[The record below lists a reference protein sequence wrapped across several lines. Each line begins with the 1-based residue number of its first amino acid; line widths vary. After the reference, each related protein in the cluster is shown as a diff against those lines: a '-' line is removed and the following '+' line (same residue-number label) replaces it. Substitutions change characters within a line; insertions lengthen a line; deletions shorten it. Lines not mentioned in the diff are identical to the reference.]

1 MIQVQD
7 NDHIWNSL
15 EKKVLINGKEF
26 ALTFKVDDRK
36 SHSFEC
42 KLQNDIVTPNNCRK
56 YIIKN

>member
-26 ALTFKVDDRK
+26 ALTFKSRWPEK
-36 SHSFEC
+36 PLFWM
-42 KLQNDIVTPNNCRK
+42 
-56 YIIKN
+56 